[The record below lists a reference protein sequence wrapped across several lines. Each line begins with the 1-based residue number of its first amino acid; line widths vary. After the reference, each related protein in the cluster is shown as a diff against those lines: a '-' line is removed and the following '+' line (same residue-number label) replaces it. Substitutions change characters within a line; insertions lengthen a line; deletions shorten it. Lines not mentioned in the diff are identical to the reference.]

1 MLKTKRE
8 VKEETKEDKEK
19 EIKQCPESVEDCSCL
34 YAGKDTKKENKKWKT
49 LVRKAMIVERQ
60 GGESVW
66 MARYKEEGKAKI
78 REQETKQIKARKVE
92 QNQVKDQVGII
103 MRAIKSFPVEI

>member
-1 MLKTKRE
+1 
-8 VKEETKEDKEK
+8 
-19 EIKQCPESVEDCSCL
+19 
-34 YAGKDTKKENKKWKT
+34 
-49 LVRKAMIVERQ
+49 MIVDRQ

-103 MRAIKSFPVEI
+103 MRAIKSFPVEIKEEDQEEDCEPKVTVRSIQNQRL